1 MELVAT
7 PCHTPWW
14 LFESTREGLRI
25 YGGKKKIKMI
35 VTLAHEIFQFG
46 CKDFF
51 SLVFFLIIRYFL
63 PPFRH
68 GRMARGGHGRMARG
82 GHGLPKVSLGPAM
95 PYQSTLYRWPPRKQ
109 PYSCFIGGRPQ
120 DRRPAAVFY
129 SLGHPMPHVYTH
141 APCRMPPYVQN
152 DFDFF

>member
-1 MELVAT
+1 
-7 PCHTPWW
+7 
-14 LFESTREGLRI
+14 
-25 YGGKKKIKMI
+25 
-35 VTLAHEIFQFG
+35 
-46 CKDFF
+46 
-51 SLVFFLIIRYFL
+51 
-63 PPFRH
+63 
-68 GRMARGGHGRMARG
+68 MARG

-95 PYQSTLYRWPPRKQ
+95 PYQSALYRWPPWKQ

-152 DFDFF
+152 DFDFFENVLWGKLSSVLWEHIGDEFHGQADHVKK

>member
-25 YGGKKKIKMI
+25 YGGKKKIKVI

-82 GHGLPKVSLGPAM
+82 GHGLSKVS
-95 PYQSTLYRWPPRKQ
+95 T
-109 PYSCFIGGRPQ
+109 
-120 DRRPAAVFY
+120 RPAKPKPSTPCGQATPEKTLQPFQGLPAHGAG
-129 SLGHPMPHVYTH
+129 SLQPSSTPLDTPHR
-141 APCRMPPYVQN
+141 APILSATFPSSL
-152 DFDFF
+152 